1 MLRQRLH
8 RRKRKRTYT
17 GGAVSMDF
25 DVPEVNATT
34 SSQALQGTMH
44 NQKNDAE
51 QVVEIRKAMAGG
63 ASGITVPQMGPA
75 GEEGNNSIAG
85 SIGSTLKG
93 RADGEFDKQ
102 VDMTPP
108 KTLGGGRKSRRRRR
122 KKKRKTKRRKGKS
135 CCYKRRCKR
144 ICKTKK
150 KCLKKCKCRKK
161 SRKRRR

>member
-8 RRKRKRTYT
+8 KRKRKRTYT
-17 GGAVSMDF
+17 GGAVSMEF

-44 NQKNDAE
+44 DQKANA
-51 QVVEIRKAMAGG
+51 QHVVEMNKAMAGG

-75 GEEGNNSIAG
+75 GEEGNNSIAS

-122 KKKRKTKRRKGKS
+122 KKKRKTKRRRRTKRKHRKG
-135 CCYKRRCKR
+135 R
-144 ICKTKK
+144 KT
-150 KCLKKCKCRKK
+150 R
-161 SRKRRR
+161 RKRRRKR

>member
-17 GGAVSMDF
+17 GGAVDMEF
-25 DVPEVNATT
+25 NVPEVNATT
-34 SSQALQGTMH
+34 PSQALQGTMH
-44 NQKNDAE
+44 NQKNDAAD
-51 QVVEIRKAMAGG
+51 VVAMNKAMAGG

-75 GEEGNNSIAG
+75 GEEGNNSIAA

-122 KKKRKTKRRKGKS
+122 KKKRKTKKTRRT
-135 CCYKRRCKR
+135 KRKHRR
-144 ICKTKK
+144 RRRT
-150 KCLKKCKCRKK
+150 RRRTR
-161 SRKRRR
+161 RKRRRKR